1 MKDLNNFINEEQ
13 TIIEGNAIDELTIDD
28 WRLIGAIIEDLRADN
43 KGLLEGIRKK
53 EDLKALYTKVANAY
67 KSMKK

>member
-1 MKDLNNFINEEQ
+1 MKDLNKFINEEQ
-13 TIIEGNAIDELTIDD
+13 TIVEGNAIDELTIDD

-43 KGLLEGIRKK
+43 KGLLEGIRQK
-53 EDLKALYTKVANAY
+53 EDLKALYTKVAKVY